1 MNGRID
7 PIYKI
12 RDQENRRSHVLRGF
26 CFDKEHVCPDRS
38 GQRKRVG
45 RSAGRPWVSGKK
57 GNDMGEITPSENEW
71 LIMEVLW
78 AHEEAMTAAEI
89 IERLTGKTDVSQ
101 KTIRVMINRLLAK
114 GMLTYTVDTR
124 DARIYHYQAAR
135 SKDECLRLK
144 SRRFVSN
151 YFGGNASLAVAS
163 FLQSADI
170 SREQLEDLSSLVE
183 SMKDRT

>member
-1 MNGRID
+1 
-7 PIYKI
+7 
-12 RDQENRRSHVLRGF
+12 
-26 CFDKEHVCPDRS
+26 
-38 GQRKRVG
+38 
-45 RSAGRPWVSGKK
+45 
-57 GNDMGEITPSENEW
+57 MGEITPSENEW

-78 AHEEAMTAAEI
+78 THENAMTAAEI
-89 IERLTGKTDVSQ
+89 IEQLTGKTLVTQ

-114 GMLTYTVDTR
+114 GMLTYTVDEK
-124 DARIYHYQAAR
+124 DARIYHYQPAR
-135 SKDECLRLK
+135 TKEECLRLK

-183 SMKDRT
+183 SLKDKA